1 MHFVYVLRSKVDKKF
16 YVGYTQDLRKRMK
29 AHNNGTVP
37 STKDRKPL
45 ELLYYEAC
53 VHRDDAIRRERYLKT
68 TYGKRY
74 IKNRLKHFLF
84 HRVKRIFNF
93 AGCLGVLFMN

>member
-1 MHFVYVLRSKVDKKF
+1 MYYVYVLRSEVDKKL
-16 YVGYTQDLRKRMK
+16 YVGYTSDLRKRMK
-29 AHNNGTVP
+29 AHNNGSVSATR
-37 STKDRKPL
+37 DRKPL

>member
-1 MHFVYVLRSKVDKKF
+1 MYYVYVLRSEVDKKL
-16 YVGYTQDLRKRMK
+16 YVGYTSDLRKRMK
-29 AHNNGTVP
+29 AHNNGRVSATR
-37 STKDRKPL
+37 DRKPL

-84 HRVKRIFNF
+84 HRVKRTYNF
-93 AGCLGVLFMN
+93 VGSREVLSTN